1 MKKYLF
7 LSILLCCQVVEAT
20 IILVD
25 SNQDTQTNDGNCTLK
40 EALLAANLNVAVDQC
55 PAGQTFPTQ
64 DVIEL
69 LPNVLNDAIE
79 LGFQYPI
86 IEGVSIIGPG
96 SDKLVLYPSVNNTG
110 HIFQINTSGQDVV
123 SLSGFRIGGA
133 KSSAID
139 VVATNELIIDDVKFI
154 NNSAGTSSSGGAI
167 NAYNSGGWI
176 RVYNSEFINNQATSK
191 GGAIYLENY
200 LLDVS
205 DTIFTNNSSS
215 FGGSIYHYGTFN
227 NGIETFIINRS
238 EFINNHNNIETGN
251 NKISIKESLFMQN
264 TGTDVFLSVFSKG
277 YIENSLFIENTA
289 TNTIHIHDNTV
300 NTVRFN
306 TFTKNQGFE
315 VNSTLNSN
323 TQVQR
328 NAFDTTVGCID
339 DATSTPTYH
348 RNVDSGTSCSGS
360 FAYDIKNT
368 DSKLLPLGFYGGS
381 RLITPP
387 SISSPLVDVDST
399 SGCTSNTRDLSG
411 IGRPHDGD
419 GNGTAECDIG
429 AVELPE
435 DFDYIF
441 INGFE

>member
-1 MKKYLF
+1 MKKYL
-7 LSILLCCQVVEAT
+7 LPLIIVCCQMAEAT

-25 SNQDTQTNDGNCTLK
+25 SNQDILTNDGNCTLK

-96 SDKLVLYPSVNNTG
+96 SDKLVLYPSINNTG
-110 HIFQINTSGQDVV
+110 HIFQINTTGQDVV

-139 VVATNELIIDDVKFI
+139 VVATNELIINDLKFI
-154 NNSAGTSSSGGAI
+154 NNTAASNDSFGGAI
-167 NAYNSGGWI
+167 DHKGTWLRIYNSDFSN
-176 RVYNSEFINNQATSK
+176 NSADT
-191 GGAIYLENY
+191 GGALYLDSSGLLEIEN
-200 LLDVS
+200 S
-205 DTIFTNNSSS
+205 IFTNNSADN
-215 FGGSIYHYGTFN
+215 GGSIYHNGPGRD
-227 NGIETFIINRS
+227 GIETFIINRS
-238 EFINNHNNIETGN
+238 QFINNQNNIETGV
-251 NKISIKESLFMQN
+251 NKIIVKESLFMQN
-264 TGTDVFLSVFSKG
+264 TGNDVFLSVFSKG

-348 RNVDSGTSCSGS
+348 RNVDSGTSCSGNFS
-360 FAYDIKNT
+360 YDIKNT
-368 DSKLLPLGFYGGS
+368 NSQLLPLGFYGGNT
-381 RLITPP
+381 LISPP
-387 SISSPLVDVDST
+387 SLSSPLVDVDTT
-399 SGCTSNTRDLSG
+399 SGCTSNVNDLSG
-411 IGRPHDGD
+411 VGRPHDGNGD
-419 GNGTAECDIG
+419 GTSECDIG

-435 DFDYIF
+435 DFEYIF
-441 INGFE
+441 VHGFE